1 MRLPTITIAAAIL
14 FSLATPS
21 ATAKTDCRGDYDE
34 RQKCEQAKRDT
45 LVERIEAATKAVEAK
60 KKAIEGANE
69 CARRVL
75 VISAT
80 VAGASMG
87 VRPEE
92 ITALVE
98 NQRKEM
104 EKRFNAALEKPVE
117 LLAAILRG
125 LILVPDDQEHQIIDD
140 CLASLK

>member
-1 MRLPTITIAAAIL
+1 MRKPTIAVVAAIL
-14 FSLATPS
+14 LSLAAAPVTA
-21 ATAKTDCRGDYDE
+21 ATKCRGDYDE
-34 RQKCEQAKRDT
+34 RRKCEQEKTDRLIVRLEAK
-45 LVERIEAATKAVEAK
+45 TKALKGVE
-60 KKAIEGANE
+60 E

-87 VRPEE
+87 VRPEA
-92 ITALVE
+92 IPVLVK
-98 NQRKEM
+98 NRRQEM
-104 EKRFNAALEKPVE
+104 DKRFNAALEKPVE
-117 LLAAILRG
+117 LLASILQG

>member
-1 MRLPTITIAAAIL
+1 MRKPTITIVAAIL
-14 FSLATPS
+14 FSLTAAPVMAT
-21 ATAKTDCRGDYDE
+21 TKCRGDYDE
-34 RQKCEQAKRDT
+34 RRKCEQEKTGQLTALLKAK
-45 LVERIEAATKAVEAK
+45 TKALKGV
-60 KKAIEGANE
+60 NE
-69 CARRVL
+69 CARRIL
-75 VISAT
+75 QISAI

-92 ITALVE
+92 IPALVE
-98 NQRKEM
+98 NRRQEM

-117 LLAAILRG
+117 LLEAILRG